1 MITVDK
7 YEKLL
12 NMIMDFNEDVR
23 FAAVADSTGQI
34 LWNSQR
40 EGLKNIVPPSE
51 TKQTLMRALHAWKDN
66 ANVKNYIGSGLYSIA
81 SYEKIKRITVPLDGG
96 KILFCTISNAPLNK
110 ANINRKKSY
119 GHLADMGKI
128 LSIVDFIKSQK

>member
-1 MITVDK
+1 MDK

-12 NMIMDFNEDVR
+12 DMIMDFNDTVR
-23 FAAVADSTGQI
+23 FAAVTDEKGEI

-40 EGLKNIVPPSE
+40 TGLKNIVPVSE
-51 TKQTLMRALHAWKDN
+51 TKQTILRSLHAWKEN
-66 ANVKNYIGSGLYSIA
+66 AKVKNNIGSGLYSIS
-81 SYEKIKRITVPLDGG
+81 SYEKIKRITIPLDNG
-96 KILFCTISNAPLNK
+96 KLLFCSVNNDPLKSSINK
-110 ANINRKKSY
+110 RKSY